1 MARNNNNTASE
12 STTASVAATKNMHAE
27 GTVVYATIEVR
38 KERGG
43 KAYTYNVAIDFEGVT
58 DQQILLWAA
67 RTKIID
73 LQRAIR
79 ACDEQFMADLAKQGT
94 ISRMAVDAGTGFVES
109 SKVRERITTQF
120 KGLTPE
126 ARAELLAML
135 QNM

>member
-1 MARNNNNTASE
+1 MARNNNTASE
-12 STTASVAATKNMHAE
+12 STASSIASTKNMHAE
-27 GTVVYATIEVR
+27 GTIVYATIEVR

-43 KAYTYNVAIDFEGVT
+43 KAYTYNIALDFEGVT
-58 DQQILLWAA
+58 DEQILLWAA

-79 ACDEQFMADLAKQGT
+79 ACDEPFMANLAKQGT
-94 ISRMAVDAGTGFVES
+94 IERKAVAAGSGFVPT
-109 SKVRERITTQF
+109 SKMQERITAQF
-120 KGLTPE
+120 QGLTPE

>member
-1 MARNNNNTASE
+1 MARQNNTNAST
-12 STTASVAATKNMHAE
+12 SAAVETTKNVRVE
-27 GTVVYATIEVR
+27 GTHVISTIEVR
-38 KERGG
+38 KSRDS
-43 KAYTYNVAIDFEGVT
+43 KAHTFVVDLDFDGISEK
-58 DQQILLWAA
+58 QLLLWAA

-79 ACDEQFMADLAKQGT
+79 TCDEQFIADLAKQGT
-94 ISRMAVDAGTGFVES
+94 IRRMAVDAGTGFVES

-126 ARAELLAML
+126 ARAELLEML

>member
-1 MARNNNNTASE
+1 MARNNNTASE
-12 STTASVAATKNMHAE
+12 STAASVAATKNMHAE
-27 GTVVYATIEVR
+27 GTIVYATIEVR

-43 KAYTYNVAIDFEGVT
+43 KAYTYDVAIDFAGVSDT
-58 DQQILLWAA
+58 QILLWAA

-79 ACDEQFMADLAKQGT
+79 ACDEPFMANLAKQGLLK
-94 ISRMAVDAGTGFVES
+94 RDAVEAGSGFVPT
-109 SKVRERITTQF
+109 SKMKERITTQF

>member
-1 MARNNNNTASE
+1 MARNNNNNNTASE
-12 STTASVAATKNMHAE
+12 ATAATKNMHAE

-43 KAYTYNVAIDFEGVT
+43 KAYTFEVAIDFKGVS

-79 ACDEQFMADLAKQGT
+79 ACDEPFIANLAKQGVLK
-94 ISRMAVDAGTGFVES
+94 RDAVEAGSGFVPT
-109 SKVRERITTQF
+109 SKMKERITTQF

-135 QNM
+135 QSM

>member
-1 MARNNNNTASE
+1 MARQNTTTNASTSAAVE
-12 STTASVAATKNMHAE
+12 STKNVRVD
-27 GTVVYATIEVR
+27 GTHVISTIEVR
-38 KERGG
+38 KSRDS
-43 KAYTYNVAIDFEGVT
+43 KAHTFVVDLDFDGITET
-58 DQQILLWAA
+58 QLLLWAA

-79 ACDEQFMADLAKQGT
+79 ACDEQFIADLAKQGT
-94 ISRMAVDAGTGFVES
+94 IRRMAVDAGTGFVES

-126 ARAELLAML
+126 ARAELLEML